1 MKTPPYLKQGD
12 TVAIVC
18 TASAV
23 KGGIDDGI
31 RILESW
37 GLRVLVS
44 PSVSASWNTF
54 AGTDALRQQDLQ
66 QALDDMTVKAVFAAR
81 GGYGTV
87 RIIDAIDFSSFVNN
101 PKWIIGFSDIT
112 VLHSHI
118 QRQTN
123 IASIHGQM
131 PKSFEKGTSSSLE
144 SLRKALFGEDCTIR
158 YTTASNV
165 HREGQAEGVL
175 IGGNLAILQSIL
187 GSPSD
192 PVYEDKILFIE
203 DVGEA
208 LYNTDRML
216 RTLKRA
222 NKLAKLRGLIVGG
235 FTAIRESDP
244 PFGQDICQIVMEIV
258 KEYAYPVAFEF
269 PAGHIEDNHA
279 LVFGANT
286 ILTVSGNTVELT
298 YNT

>member
-1 MKTPPYLKQGD
+1 MKTPPYLKKGD

-23 KGGIDDGI
+23 KGGIADGI
-31 RILESW
+31 RTLESW
-37 GLRVLVS
+37 GLQVLVS
-44 PSVSASWNTF
+44 ASVSATWHTF
-54 AGTDALRQQDLQ
+54 AGSDALRQEDLQ
-66 QALDDMTVKAVFAAR
+66 QALDDVAVKAVFAAR

-87 RIIDAIDFSSFVNN
+87 RIIDAIDFTSFAQN
-101 PKWIIGFSDIT
+101 PKWLIGFSDIT

-118 QRQTN
+118 QRQTGV
-123 IASIHGQM
+123 ASIHGQM
-131 PKSFEKGTSSSLE
+131 PKSFEKGTISSLE
-144 SLRKALFGEDCTIR
+144 SLRKALFGEDATIQ
-158 YTTASNV
+158 YSTANAA
-165 HREGQAEGVL
+165 HRDGEAEGVL

-187 GSPSD
+187 GSASD
-192 PVYEDKILFIE
+192 PEYDDKILFIE

-222 NKLAKLRGLIVGG
+222 GKLAKLRGLIVGG
-235 FTAIRESDP
+235 FTAVRESDP
-244 PFGQDICQIVMEIV
+244 PFGQDIPQIVQEIV
-258 KEYAYPVAFEF
+258 AEYTYPVAFDF

-286 ILTVSGNTVELT
+286 RLSVANNRIKLT
-298 YNT
+298 YIS